1 MANTKPRIALT
12 VGDPNGVGYEIIL
25 KTLSEAHVDEVCTPI
40 IYGNR
45 KHLQEYQK
53 MLATEE
59 CPLKVNCE
67 IIDCYGDVA
76 LTPGKGTKEGGAA
89 ALACLNRAAN
99 ALQEGKV
106 DAIVTAPI
114 NKDMIQGDGFHFPGH
129 TEYLAEKF
137 GIEGQESLMM
147 LTSDRLRVA
156 LVCNHEPIAK
166 LTEVI
171 TRERIVAKLE
181 ALNRSLTQ
189 DFAIRKPRIGVLA
202 LNPHAGDNGLIGTEE
217 QTVIRPAIEEA
228 KEKGMAV
235 FGPYSADGFF
245 GAGEYQHF
253 DAVLAMYHDQGL
265 IPFKTLDM
273 NGVNYT
279 AGLSIV
285 RTSPDHGTAY
295 GIAGKNEASAESMR
309 HALWMALDVLK
320 TRKEWAEINSNPL
333 KITVRPRPE
342 RPERV
347 FLPFEK
353 KENAEKSE

>member
-1 MANTKPRIALT
+1 MANSKPKIALT

-25 KTLSEAHVDEVCTPI
+25 KLVSDPHVEEVCTPI
-40 IYGNR
+40 VYGSR
-45 KHLQEYQK
+45 KHIAEYQK
-53 MLATEE
+53 MLATQDE
-59 CPLKVNCE
+59 PLNYHCE
-67 IIDCYGDVA
+67 VVDCYGDVA
-76 LTPGKGTKEGGAA
+76 LTPGHGTKEGGAA
-89 ALACLNRAAN
+89 ALASLERACK
-99 ALQEGKV
+99 ALQEGQV

-114 NKDMIQGDGFHFPGH
+114 NKDMIHSDKFHFMGH
-129 TEYLAEKF
+129 TEYLASQF

-171 TRERIVAKLE
+171 TTERIGQKLK
-181 ALNRSLTQ
+181 ALNESLKQ
-189 DFAIRKPRIGVLA
+189 DFAIRKPRIAVLA
-202 LNPHAGDNGLIGTEE
+202 LNPHAGDNGLIGSEE
-217 QTVIRPAIEEA
+217 QTVIRPAIESAQAEGIDA
-228 KEKGMAV
+228 

-245 GAGEYQHF
+245 GTGSYQHF

-279 AGLSIV
+279 AGLRIV

-295 GIAGKNEASAESMR
+295 DLAGKGLADATSMR
-309 HALWMALDVLK
+309 HALWMALDVLR
-320 TRKEWAEINSNPL
+320 TRAEWAELNCNPL

-342 RPERV
+342 RPDRP
-347 FLPFEK
+347 FLPFDSAVK
-353 KENAEKSE
+353 GA